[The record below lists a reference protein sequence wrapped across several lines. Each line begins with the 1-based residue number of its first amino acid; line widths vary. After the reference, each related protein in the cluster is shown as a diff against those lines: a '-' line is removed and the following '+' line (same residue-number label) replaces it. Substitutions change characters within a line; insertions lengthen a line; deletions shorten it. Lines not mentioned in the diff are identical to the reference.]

1 MPRPRFARA
10 PADKRDALLD
20 AAAQEFATQ
29 GYEDASINRILIGAG
44 FSKGSFYYYFDDKP
58 DLAAAVLDREAQR
71 YLHVFNE
78 LRPAKKPAD
87 FWAEME
93 RVFVRST
100 DELRARPS
108 VRVDAMLR
116 IGMAMSRDQT
126 LAARMT
132 TSSFREAT
140 AKIAQ
145 FWKHGQDIGAVRV
158 DLRVATLLAIG
169 QDMKLVLVRTL
180 LPHDRTPTADELV
193 AFGRI
198 HLDMVRRVTEVR
210 HAHT

>member
-71 YLHVFNE
+71 YLHLWSD
-78 LRPAKKPAD
+78 LRQPKKPAD

-93 RVFVRST
+93 RAFVRST
-100 DELRARPS
+100 DEMRAGPS
-108 VRVDAMLR
+108 ARVDAMLR
-116 IGMAMSRDQT
+116 IGMAMSRDAT

-132 TSSFREAT
+132 TPHFREAT

-158 DLRVATLLAIG
+158 DLPVATLLGIV

-180 LPHDRTPTADELV
+180 LPHDRMPTQDELL
-193 AFGRI
+193 AFGRL
-198 HLDMVRRVTEVR
+198 HLDMVRRVSEVK
-210 HAHT
+210 HAHA

>member
-71 YLHVFNE
+71 YLHLWSD
-78 LRPAKKPAD
+78 LRQPKKPAD

-93 RVFVRST
+93 RAFVRST
-100 DELRARPS
+100 DEMRAGPS
-108 VRVDAMLR
+108 GVDAMLR
-116 IGMAMSRDQT
+116 IGMAMSRDPV

-132 TSSFREAT
+132 TAHFREAT

-145 FWKHGQDIGAVRV
+145 FCKHGQDIGAVRV
-158 DLRVATLLAIG
+158 DLPVATLLSIV

-180 LPHDRTPTADELV
+180 LPHDRTPTRDELV
-193 AFGRI
+193 AFGRV
-198 HLDMVRRVTEVR
+198 HLDMVRRVSEVKR
-210 HAHT
+210 AHA